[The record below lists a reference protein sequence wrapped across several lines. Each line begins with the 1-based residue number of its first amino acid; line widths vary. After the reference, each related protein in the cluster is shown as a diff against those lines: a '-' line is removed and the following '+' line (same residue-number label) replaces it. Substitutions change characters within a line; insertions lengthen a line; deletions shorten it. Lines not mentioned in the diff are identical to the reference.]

1 MIKKQN
7 YETPQVEAVALCT
20 EQRIL
25 DVSIKV
31 LMATTP
37 PDPTMDMTEGEEWG
51 AWEQVMYNGQ
61 LLEL

>member
-25 DVSIKV
+25 NVSLNV

-37 PDPTMDMTEGEEWG
+37 SDSSNSMDMSVGDAWG
-51 AWEQVMYNGQ
+51 NWNN
-61 LLEL
+61 

>member
-37 PDPTMDMTEGEEWG
+37 PDPTMDMTAAGEEWG
-51 AWEQVMYNGQ
+51 AWE
-61 LLEL
+61 

>member
-31 LMATTP
+31 LLATEP
-37 PDPTMDMTEGEEWG
+37 PEMDTRDMITKTTEDW
-51 AWEQVMYNGQ
+51 
-61 LLEL
+61 